1 MRRSARSAT
10 RRCKEPLVQRDPE
23 QRCEKEQ
30 GQVMRGDMFAAG
42 KQRQD
47 PERCR
52 GADHPQSGERQ
63 RTDQTA
69 LQYGFRHGRHDT
81 QSRLAP
87 SMARWPVYIL
97 FDCIDDLFKFFNWDS
112 SDPLN
117 FLKFSGCTEKSHFCT
132 YPCAKVLFF
141 RFGCLTPDRL
151 LK

>member
-1 MRRSARSAT
+1 MIGVVVVTTVDRRGQRHAGD
-10 RRCKEPLVQRDPE
+10 KEPLVQRDPE

-81 QSRLAP
+81 PEQVGPEHGQMAGIHPFRLHRR
-87 SMARWPVYIL
+87 SV
-97 FDCIDDLFKFFNWDS
+97 
-112 SDPLN
+112 
-117 FLKFSGCTEKSHFCT
+117 
-132 YPCAKVLFF
+132 
-141 RFGCLTPDRL
+141 
-151 LK
+151 